1 MMLPVMLRSL
11 ALRLA
16 RRPIGNLYFW
26 GLLCVPAA
34 ATAPC
39 VAAENDD
46 YTLSSRDEIAA
57 DAAAVPC
64 GNRERLE
71 AVTTLFGRR
80 GASAAEISIERF
92 SKAENLSVR
101 KQGSSEDIIVIGA
114 HYDKVPSGCGAVD
127 NWSGIVALA
136 HLYKTLR
143 NAALNKTILFVA
155 FGNEEE
161 GLLGSRAMVQA
172 IAQTQVDHYC
182 AMINIDSLGMGAP
195 QVAENI
201 SSKALAE
208 LAAGHA
214 DRMKVPFGKGTIAGA
229 DADSTSF
236 RERKI
241 PAITLHGLTDDF
253 RSILHSVR
261 DQPEILK
268 PESIYLGY
276 RLALAVLSSV
286 DAAECKAWR

>member
-1 MMLPVMLRSL
+1 MRSSAL
-11 ALRLA
+11 LRLT
-16 RRPIGNLYFW
+16 RRPIGSLYLW

-39 VAAENDD
+39 VAAENDG
-46 YTLSSRDEIAA
+46 YTLSSRDEISA
-57 DAAAVPC
+57 DSAAVPC
-64 GNRERLE
+64 NNPERLE
-71 AVTTLFGRR
+71 AVKTLFGRR
-80 GASAAEISIERF
+80 GASAAEISVERF
-92 SKAENLSVR
+92 DKAENLTVR
-101 KQGSSEDIIVIGA
+101 KRGSSEEIIVIGA

-161 GLLGSRAMVQA
+161 GLLGSRAMVQG

-201 SSKALAE
+201 SSKSLLE

-214 DRMKVPFGKGTIAGA
+214 DRMKVPFAKGTIPGA

-236 RERKI
+236 RERNI
-241 PAITLHGLTDDF
+241 PAITLHGLTDDY
-253 RSILHSVR
+253 RSVLHSAR
-261 DQPEILK
+261 DQPEILN

-276 RLALAVLSSV
+276 RLALALLSSV